1 MPIRPRSRAALAA
14 AALAATAAPDAAR
27 AQPPAERATT
37 LPPVVV
43 TATRDPQPSF
53 DLPMAI
59 DAVERERIQA
69 HAWRVNAS
77 ESLGRLP
84 GVAVQNRETHAQ
96 EQQITVRGFGAR
108 AQFGVR
114 GVKLLADGIPAS
126 QPDGQGGAGLFDL
139 GSAARIEVLR
149 GPFSALYGNHSGGV
163 VQVFTEDGPARP
175 TLEASVALGSYA
187 SRRLGLKFGGTWG
200 PTNAL
205 ASVSRFDTDGY
216 RQWST
221 ARKEQ
226 LNAKLRHAGEDA
238 DAVGGAWT
246 FVVNALDQPDSLDPL
261 GLTGAQVAQDRRQA
275 NPAALA
281 FATRRSLRNTQG
293 GAVYERPLG
302 GGDALR
308 AVAYVGER
316 SNEQYLAFTGAG
328 PTSSGGVSA
337 FDRTFWGAGLRWTRR
352 TDALTLTAG
361 VDYEQ
366 ADDHRTGYV
375 NNFGTKGAL
384 RRDEDNTV
392 WQAGAY
398 LQGQWRLARDWSA
411 HAGLRY
417 SRVDFR
423 SRDHYVVGPNPD
435 DSGSARYADWTPA
448 AGVVYRVSPR
458 LNLYANLGRSFE
470 TPTFIELAYRPGG
483 QTGLNFSLQPS
494 TSRHAEGGLKA
505 LVGDDAEL
513 TAAVFDIDT
522 RDEIVVDTNV
532 GGRTTYRNA
541 GATRR
546 RGAELALAARLP
558 GELGVY
564 LSATWLDATFRD
576 PFVGAAGPVAAGNRI
591 PGVPGYTIAAEATWR
606 HAPAGF
612 SAGAQARWSGKVW
625 VDDVNSEAAAG
636 YFVASVHAGFEQRAG
651 RWRLRQFARVDN
663 VLGREYIGAVYVNDG
678 NGRYYA
684 PAPVRTLL
692 VGATAEYAFGP

>member
-1 MPIRPRSRAALAA
+1 MKRLPATLGLALACGAALAQGD
-14 AALAATAAPDAAR
+14 AP
-27 AQPPAERATT
+27 P
-37 LPPVVV
+37 LPSLETVVV
-43 TATRDPQPSF
+43 TATRT
-53 DLPMAI
+53 
-59 DAVERERIQA
+59 ERLALEVPASVSVISAGEIRDTQLRI
-69 HAWRVNAS
+69 NLS
-77 ESLGRLP
+77 ESLPRVP
-84 GVAVQNRETHAQ
+84 GVVALNRENYAQ
-96 EQQITVRGFGAR
+96 DLQISIRGFGAR
-108 AQFGVR
+108 STFGVR
-114 GVKLLADGIPAS
+114 GIRLYLDGVPAT
-126 QPDGQGGAGLFDL
+126 QPDGQGQVSHFPLD
-139 GSAARIEVLR
+139 AAQRIEVLR